1 MNEHNIKV
9 LKSDEYTIKQSI
21 SELMTQ
27 SLIQE
32 YSPPDNTNETIKEL
46 VNYYHSRED
55 TVIFYIEV
63 NSQVIGFS
71 WLIKSIDIVTGKDFI
86 CILYLFVSEEF
97 RSQKIGRVLFQKAVD
112 YSKELKIDDVRLS
125 VRAENTG
132 AKKLYESI
140 GFKVYKYEMKLDEDD
155 I

>member
-1 MNEHNIKV
+1 MSDHIIKV
-9 LKSDEYTIKQSI
+9 LKADEYTIKKSI

-32 YSPPDNTNETIKEL
+32 YCPPDDSNKTIQEL
-46 VNYYHSRED
+46 VDYYHARED
-55 TVIFYIEV
+55 TVIFYIEE

-86 CILYLFVSEEF
+86 CILYLFVLEEF
-97 RSQKIGRVLFQKAVD
+97 RSQKIGRILFQRAVD
-112 YSKELKIDDVRLS
+112 YSKELEIDDVRLS
-125 VRAENTG
+125 VRAENTD

-140 GFKVYKYEMKLDEDD
+140 GFKVYKYEMKLDEDN